1 LSARAAGFGGLLGA
15 ALTALVA
22 ALRVPAW
29 PAAFVVL
36 LGSSALVLVP
46 VAALLADERARIA
59 RRAPAGALAPAIV
72 AGLALATPLL
82 ARLLS
87 ALKTSTHHRPLGAV
101 TFAVLAAF
109 TVLGCCVLAVRI
121 MSWTQDGSRP
131 VARSARR
138 LFVALAAAGP
148 FFLLLRA
155 AATPI
160 LRTGL
165 FDLSLGL
172 GLAISFQ
179 LIPWPSG
186 VLRSAHTLGFVLP
199 LVAVLLG
206 LAAGLIV
213 GTEPASDAS
222 FALVAPFVWV
232 LR

>member
-1 LSARAAGFGGLLGA
+1 LSARAAAFGGFLGA
-15 ALTALVA
+15 ALAALVA

-46 VAALLADERARIA
+46 LAALLADERARLA
-59 RRAPAGALAPAIV
+59 RKAPAGALAPALV

-87 ALKTSTHHRPLGAV
+87 VLKTTTHHRPLGAV

-109 TVLGCCVLAVRI
+109 TVLGCCVLAVRVF
-121 MSWTQDGSRP
+121 SWTRDGSRP

-138 LFVALAAAGP
+138 LFLALAVAGP

-155 AATPI
+155 AATPV

-172 GLAISFQ
+172 GSAISFQ
-179 LIPWPSG
+179 LIQWPSG
-186 VLRSAHTLGFVLP
+186 VLRLAHTLGVIVP
-199 LVAVLLG
+199 LGAVLFG

-222 FALVAPFVWV
+222 FALVAPLVWV